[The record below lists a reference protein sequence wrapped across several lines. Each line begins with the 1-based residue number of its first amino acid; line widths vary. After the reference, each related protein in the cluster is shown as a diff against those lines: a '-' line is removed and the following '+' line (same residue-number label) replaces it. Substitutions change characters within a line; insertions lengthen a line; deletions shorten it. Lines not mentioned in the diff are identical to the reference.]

1 MDNSF
6 YINAKEKEEDW
17 KKKIVTPRVAAV
29 GIVESPDGS
38 KLLMIERKYPPIG
51 LAFPGGMMELGE
63 TVEEAAIREVSEE
76 TGIDAEVIGLLN
88 VLSDPKYDPR
98 WHVVVIYLVM
108 RAKEMKDP
116 KGMDDAKD
124 AFWVNIENMPKQIV
138 ESTETVYNDYL
149 TWKRKEWDLVK
160 TK

>member
-51 LAFPGGMMELGE
+51 LAFPG
-63 TVEEAAIREVSEE
+63 VA
-76 TGIDAEVIGLLN
+76 
-88 VLSDPKYDPR
+88 
-98 WHVVVIYLVM
+98 
-108 RAKEMKDP
+108 
-116 KGMDDAKD
+116 
-124 AFWVNIENMPKQIV
+124 
-138 ESTETVYNDYL
+138 
-149 TWKRKEWDLVK
+149 
-160 TK
+160 